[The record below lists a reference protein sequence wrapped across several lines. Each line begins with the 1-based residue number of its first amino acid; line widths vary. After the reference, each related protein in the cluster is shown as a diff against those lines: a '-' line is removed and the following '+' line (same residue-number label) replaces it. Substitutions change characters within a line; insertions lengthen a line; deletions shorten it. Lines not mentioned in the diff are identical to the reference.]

1 MEIYKE
7 EHFGTGERI
16 LELRTRKGLT
26 QDELAGMVDTPMLDP
41 ERPLSSKTIRR
52 WEKGISSPKR
62 RIEKLAEVLD
72 CDVEYLEC
80 KQNVP
85 RRSSGHKIKLSKLSM
100 IERYLPKIRAILE
113 TTTARFTYTLDPVE
127 AGHFEEV
134 EDWFIDGDTKYHYT
148 DYVFDK
154 EVLEIYY
161 QVSIN
166 GAEPVRVSEQRL
178 ETMVKSIM
186 KKISKEIK
194 FLEEDKEMYPNVTKE
209 MNRANMTAE
218 ELAQAVG
225 MDPEDLI
232 EALRGEKDF
241 TFFQASK
248 IKKAL
253 GSELLIEELF
263 ETKGE

>member
-1 MEIYKE
+1 MQIIDTEP
-7 EHFGTGERI
+7 FGTVERI
-16 LELRTRKGLT
+16 RDWKD
-26 QDELAGMVDTPMLDP
+26 QSGMTWEQFAEAVDVSYTGV
-41 ERPLSSKTIRR
+41 RR
-52 WEKGISSPKR
+52 WLNKNNPTPIRKKNLE
-62 RIEKLAEVLD
+62 RIAEVMD
-72 CDVEYLEC
+72 CDIEYLEC
-80 KQNVP
+80 KQSWP
-85 RRSSGHKIKLSKLSM
+85 RRSSGHRIKLSELSM
-100 IERYLPKIRAILE
+100 VERYLPGIRALLE
-113 TTTARFTYTLDPVE
+113 TTTARFTYKLE
-127 AGHFEEV
+127 LSHGKKI
-134 EDWFIDGDTKYHYT
+134 EDSFIDGETKYHYI
-148 DYVFDK
+148 DYDFDK
-154 EVLEIYY
+154 EVSEIFY

-194 FLEEDKEMYPNVTKE
+194 FLEEDKEMYPNITKE

-218 ELAQAVG
+218 ELAEAVG
-225 MDPEDLI
+225 MEREDLI

>member
-16 LELRTRKGLT
+16 LELRTKKGLT

-52 WEKGISSPKR
+52 WEKGVSSPKR
-62 RIEKLAEVLD
+62 RINKLAEALD

-80 KQNVP
+80 KQNTP

-100 IERYLPKIRAILE
+100 VERYLPKIQALLE
-113 TTTARFTYTLDPVE
+113 TTTARFTYKLDP
-127 AGHFEEV
+127 EELV
-134 EDWFIDGDTKYHYT
+134 HGEEIEGSFIDGDTKYHYT

-178 ETMVKSIM
+178 ETIVRSIM
-186 KKISKEIK
+186 KRISKEIK
-194 FLEEDKEMYPNVTKE
+194 FLEEDKEMYPNITKE
-209 MNRANMTAE
+209 MNRMNIAAE
-218 ELAQAVG
+218 ELAEAVG
-225 MDPEDLI
+225 MEREDLI

-253 GSELLIEELF
+253 SSELQIEELF

>member
-1 MEIYKE
+1 MQITGVEP
-7 EHFGTGERI
+7 FGTVERI
-16 LELRTRKGLT
+16 REWKDQSGMTWEQFAEAVGVSYKG
-26 QDELAGMVDTPMLDP
+26 V
-41 ERPLSSKTIRR
+41 RR
-52 WEKGISSPKR
+52 WLDKNNPTLIRKKNLE
-62 RIEKLAEVLD
+62 RIAEVMD
-72 CDVEYLEC
+72 CDIEYLEC
-80 KQNVP
+80 KQNAP
-85 RRSSGHKIKLSKLSM
+85 RRSNGHRIKLSELSM
-100 IERYLPKIRAILE
+100 IERYLPRIQALLE
-113 TTTARFTYTLDPVE
+113 TTTARFTYKLDP
-127 AGHFEEV
+127 EELAHGEEI
-134 EDWFIDGDTKYHYT
+134 EDSFIDGDTKYHYT

-154 EVLEIYY
+154 EVSEIFY

-178 ETMVKSIM
+178 ETIVRSIM
-186 KKISKEIK
+186 KRISKEIK

-218 ELAQAVG
+218 ELAQAVDMVPG
-225 MDPEDLI
+225 DLI

>member
-1 MEIYKE
+1 
-7 EHFGTGERI
+7 
-16 LELRTRKGLT
+16 LELSHGK
-26 QDELAGMVDTPMLDP
+26 
-41 ERPLSSKTIRR
+41 K
-52 WEKGISSPKR
+52 
-62 RIEKLAEVLD
+62 IED
-72 CDVEYLEC
+72 
-80 KQNVP
+80 
-85 RRSSGHKIKLSKLSM
+85 S
-100 IERYLPKIRAILE
+100 
-113 TTTARFTYTLDPVE
+113 
-127 AGHFEEV
+127 
-134 EDWFIDGDTKYHYT
+134 FIDGETKYHYI
-148 DYVFDK
+148 DYDFDK
-154 EVLEIYY
+154 EVSEIYY

-218 ELAQAVG
+218 ELAQAVDMVPG
-225 MDPEDLI
+225 DLI

>member
-1 MEIYKE
+1 MTWEQFAEAVGVSYK
-7 EHFGTGERI
+7 GVRRWLDKNNPTLIRKKNLERI
-16 LELRTRKGLT
+16 
-26 QDELAGMVDTPMLDP
+26 
-41 ERPLSSKTIRR
+41 
-52 WEKGISSPKR
+52 
-62 RIEKLAEVLD
+62 AEVMD
-72 CDVEYLEC
+72 CDIEYLEC
-80 KQNVP
+80 KQGWP
-85 RRSSGHKIKLSKLSM
+85 RCSSGHRIKLSELSTV
-100 IERYLPKIRAILE
+100 ERYLPGIRALLE
-113 TTTARFTYTLDPVE
+113 TTTARFTYKLE
-127 AGHFEEV
+127 LSHGKKI
-134 EDWFIDGDTKYHYT
+134 EDSFIDGETKYHYI
-148 DYVFDK
+148 DYDFDK
-154 EVLEIYY
+154 EVSEIYY

-194 FLEEDKEMYPNVTKE
+194 FLEEDKEMYPNITKE

-218 ELAQAVG
+218 ELAEAVS
-225 MDPEDLI
+225 MVPEDLI